1 MADGS
6 TYVQDRLDLFAFE
19 GLVLAGLTPST
30 GIVLAPGSQHRCP
43 PCARPGVAH
52 AERWM
57 PAGAPRVK
65 MGRRPAIRHHH
76 LQAAAGSAHE
86 MFVVT

>member
-1 MADGS
+1 
-6 TYVQDRLDLFAFE
+6 
-19 GLVLAGLTPST
+19 
-30 GIVLAPGSQHRCP
+30 
-43 PCARPGVAH
+43 
-52 AERWM
+52 M